1 MLISAVMPIMSVYR
15 LPLGQYGYSGHV
27 VNLPQDVASFVQSLP
42 RLPSDLDVIVVRKE
56 GANQTHRDFRV
67 RRGVVQRALQWLVS
81 HNKYYHALGVTI
93 DTTAL
98 AQLPQDGNI
107 SHLMSVIEDCSS
119 PDSPTNSETSSSIP
133 ASDTTHTVA
142 IDDSHDHLPQSF
154 VPIAVPSMTQ
164 QESVQQ
170 SVQQRQSNTSS
181 QTPLM
186 HHLRRLTPTSATRCM
201 GIFRTLMRT

>member
-42 RLPSDLDVIVVRKE
+42 RLPSDLDIIVVRKE

-81 HNKYYHALGVTI
+81 NNKYYRALGVTI

-98 AQLPQDGNI
+98 AQLPKDGNI
-107 SHLMSVIEDCSS
+107 
-119 PDSPTNSETSSSIP
+119 
-133 ASDTTHTVA
+133 
-142 IDDSHDHLPQSF
+142 
-154 VPIAVPSMTQ
+154 
-164 QESVQQ
+164 
-170 SVQQRQSNTSS
+170 
-181 QTPLM
+181 
-186 HHLRRLTPTSATRCM
+186 HHLVCH
-201 GIFRTLMRT
+201 